1 MTGVRTAAVILV
13 CLPALVGQHPPDSRQ
28 RPTSK
33 VWVGRYQEIED
44 YLRTGECVSVQQF
57 GPARAARC
65 TLRPGGPVA
74 RMAWR
79 SMPPG
84 PHRGF
89 RESYKT
95 EIAAYE
101 LDKLLKLDMVPPTV
115 GRQLLGAD
123 GAAQL
128 WVENMVDGTARD
140 SPEEADR
147 SHWESQLALMAMFDN
162 LIGNKERNRANM
174 LRDAAWNLVL
184 IDHSRA
190 FGTDT
195 DLVHAMNRIDEGCWA
210 RIESLTPHQLDVA
223 LGAWLGEDQI
233 RAILQRRETMRT
245 GIRSLPK

>member
-1 MTGVRTAAVILV
+1 MTGLRAVAVILA
-13 CLPALVGQHPPDSRQ
+13 CLPVVVGQQPPDSRQ
-28 RPTSK
+28 QPTAK

-44 YLRTGECVSVQQF
+44 YLRTGECVSVQLF

-115 GRQLLGAD
+115 ERQLLGAD

-128 WVENMVDGTARD
+128 WVENMVDGTARE
-140 SPEEADR
+140 SPEGADR
-147 SHWESQLALMAMFDN
+147 AHWESQLALMTMFDN

-210 RIESLTPHQLDVA
+210 RIESLTPNQLDAA

>member
-1 MTGVRTAAVILV
+1 MTGVRAVALILV
-13 CLPALVGQHPPDSRQ
+13 CLPAVIGQQPPESRQ
-28 RPTSK
+28 GLGAK

-44 YLRTGECVSVQQF
+44 YLRTGECVSVQVF

-79 SMPPG
+79 SVPPG
-84 PHRGF
+84 SHRGF

-115 GRQLLGAD
+115 ERQLQGAE

-128 WVENMVDGTARD
+128 WIENVVDRKAGE
-140 SPEEADR
+140 SPEGANRE
-147 SHWESQLALMAMFDN
+147 HWENQLARMTMFDN

-190 FGTDT
+190 FGTGA
-195 DLVHAMNRIDEGCWA
+195 DLIHEINRIDAECWA
-210 RIESLTPHQLDVA
+210 RIENLTPNQLDVA
-223 LGAWLGEDQI
+223 LGAWLGEEEI
-233 RAILQRRETMRT
+233 RAILQRREKMRT
-245 GIRSLPK
+245 KIRALPK